1 MAQAGRFGRRL
12 ALVAPRRRSNRWTTL
27 WLMLLA
33 FLGSAAVASLVLGF
47 VPLRLPGVPAVAMP
61 TVAASFPVCGGGARS
76 TCVVDGDTFWLEG
89 TKYRIADIDTPEVSN
104 FGCAAEK
111 ALGDRATERLA
122 ALLNAG
128 PFALEPADRDPR
140 FPQDA
145 GSSARYCCHGCRRL
159 PPDERARESARK
171 QNSSHA
177 RESSIVTFLKF
188 HIGPHAA
195 SY

>member
-33 FLGSAAVASLVLGF
+33 FAASAAVASLVLGF

-61 TVAASFPVCGGGARS
+61 TVAASFPICGGGLRS

-111 ALGDRATERLA
+111 ALGDRATVRLA

-128 PFALEPADRDPR
+128 PFALEPADRDEDR
-140 FPQDA
+140 FGRKLRVVTRDGASLGAQLVSEGLAHTWGGPQ
-145 GSSARYCCHGCRRL
+145 
-159 PPDERARESARK
+159 REWC
-171 QNSSHA
+171 
-177 RESSIVTFLKF
+177 
-188 HIGPHAA
+188 
-195 SY
+195 